1 MDISSLTV
9 DKLDNM
15 SNEADINTLWEKLIP
30 ALEKSLNKPIYETL
44 ISSTKPMALSES
56 TLTIAV
62 PNELVKDWLSKHC
75 ITLMEQESHA
85 LCERAVKVEFI
96 VGSPDLF
103 TTPALDESKLASDTV
118 KSINTQIPFLNQR
131 YTFEHFVVGQGNRFA
146 HAASLAVAEAPAK
159 AYNPLFLYGGVG
171 LGKTHLMQAIGHRV
185 VSSNPRAKILYIT
198 SESFTNELIN
208 SIRDDKMIP
217 FRNKYRN
224 IDVFMVDDVQFLA
237 GKERT
242 QEEFFHTFNALY
254 EAGRQ
259 VVVSSDRPPKDIPTL
274 EERLRSR
281 FEWGLTADIQSP
293 DFETRIAI
301 LKKKAELSEL
311 SVADGIL
318 SYIAGKVVSNIREL
332 EGALIR
338 VVAFASLNASE
349 ISTSLIDEALKDV
362 VNRGKGDK
370 INFSIGAIK
379 KATADHY
386 NIRVEDLSAKIRTKE
401 IAAARQVAMYLAREF
416 AGLSLPKIGEEF
428 GGRDHTTVMHAC
440 EKIRASLKTDDETA
454 GAIKN
459 ISEKVKSYAQ

>member
-1 MDISSLTV
+1 MDISPLAV
-9 DKLDNM
+9 DKLGNM
-15 SNEADINTLWEKLIP
+15 LNETDINDLWEKLIP

-44 ISSTKPMALSES
+44 ISSTKPLALSES

-75 ITLMEQESHA
+75 ITLMEQEG
-85 LCERAVKVEFI
+85 RAICAREIRVEFI

-103 TTPALDESKLASDTV
+103 TTPALDETRLVSDAV
-118 KSINTQIPFLNQR
+118 KSPRPHLPFLNQR

-198 SESFTNELIN
+198 SESFMNELIN

-224 IDVFMVDDVQFLA
+224 MDVFMVDDVQFLA

-259 VVVSSDRPPKDIPTL
+259 IVVSSDRPPKDIPTL
-274 EERLRSR
+274 EDRLRSR

-318 SYIAGKVVSNIREL
+318 SYIAGKVASNIREL

-349 ISTSLIDEALKDV
+349 LSTGLVDEALKDV
-362 VNRGKGDK
+362 FNRGKGDK
-370 INFSIGAIK
+370 TNFSISTIK
-379 KATADHY
+379 KAAADY
-386 NIRVEDLSAKIRTKE
+386 YSVRIEDLSAKIRTKE
-401 IAAARQVAMYLAREF
+401 IVAARQVAMYLAREF
-416 AGLSLPKIGEEF
+416 AGLSLTKIGEEF

-440 EKIRASLKTDDETA
+440 EKIKASLRTKDETA
-454 GAIKN
+454 EAVKK
-459 ISEKVKSYAQ
+459 ISEKIKSYSQ